1 MMFVRRVV
9 AALLVVAPTVA
20 AIGLLIRWAPLP
32 DPVSSQ
38 WSRGEVTSTQP
49 LWMLLVPWA
58 ALTILGLGLAIGA
71 VADRDRTDPLRGT
84 LYLAALLT
92 ATSAGSCLAILAM
105 NIGLAS
111 SSGGVFFASLALG
124 PIYALIPLAVVAIRP
139 RAAAVSPAA
148 EAESFSAR
156 SPA

>member
-1 MMFVRRVV
+1 MFVRRIV

-20 AIGLLIRWAPLP
+20 AIALLIRWAPLP
-32 DPVSSQ
+32 DPVGSQ

-58 ALTILGLGLAIGA
+58 ALTILGMGLALGA
-71 VADRDRTDPLRGT
+71 VVHRDRTDPFRGT

-105 NIGLAS
+105 NLGMAS
-111 SSGGVFFASLALG
+111 SSGAVFFAALALG
-124 PIYALIPLAVVAIRP
+124 PIYALIPLAVVVIRP
-139 RAAAVSPAA
+139 RAATVNPVA
-148 EAESFSAR
+148 EAESF
-156 SPA
+156 